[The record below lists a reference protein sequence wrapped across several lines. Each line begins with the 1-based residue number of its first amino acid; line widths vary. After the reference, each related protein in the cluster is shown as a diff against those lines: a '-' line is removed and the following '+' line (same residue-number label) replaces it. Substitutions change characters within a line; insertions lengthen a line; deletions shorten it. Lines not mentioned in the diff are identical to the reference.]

1 MDKVIRVVAAV
12 LDTGRLIMYKQD
24 GETIDVLQGDPR
36 IRKLTDKVF
45 PEIERQKFSD
55 LTEEDLSNPSENYS
69 HYAETEA
76 QLGGMV
82 KFFRMLKTEAEK
94 VLALFAEEGFNSVK
108 QVGDIPVKGV
118 PGGYADG
125 DAYRQD
131 DEVEEGTTQ
140 PQTKSQAAVAQIMAQ
155 AAPASSPEF
164 QQMSK
169 EQAQETTV
177 VAVVED
183 GTCIPGIEQIDIQLR
198 GLAAK
203 LGSPE
208 GIANFFR
215 RVTSVKRAH
224 TVQDLLKFMER
235 GELPIADDGSVLVY
249 KRLKSTDEAGVFVDC
264 HTRSVKQR
272 VGSWVFM
279 DDRLVDPNRHNE
291 CSNGLHVARRDY
303 LSSFSGDVT
312 VLAKLAPE
320 DVIAV
325 PHGDARK
332 LRARGYHIIAQLN
345 YDDARAVNSN
355 KPMSDSV
362 LLGNAAAGNHIG
374 IVEHVQIL
382 DQNRTDNSVKYTKIN
397 ADDPVELNSALQ
409 SQSLESVDKDAP
421 VHVDAAAVATKKTT
435 EKAPVKKAPIKRPV
449 DVLVEAFQ
457 KAKSDKAKRAAAS
470 NLMVFKKNAKKGW
483 DKLGVSAEIAAQV
496 TELVPVAEPAKP
508 VKETKPEPVIPA
520 TGTPK
525 ERIAAGLAAKTLTR
539 QIALD
544 ILQIKK
550 ASKKGWSALGVN
562 STQEKKILQLA
573 SK

>member
-45 PEIERQKFSD
+45 PDIERQKFSD

-69 HYAETEA
+69 HYAETEN

-94 VLALFAEEGFNSVK
+94 VLALFAEEGFDQVR
-108 QVGDIPVKGV
+108 QVGTIPD
-118 PGGYADG
+118 GGN
-125 DAYRQD
+125 QEED
-131 DEVEEGTTQ
+131 DEIEEGTTQ

-169 EQAQETTV
+169 DQAEETTV
-177 VAVVED
+177 VAVTED

-215 RVTSVKRAH
+215 RVSSVKRAH
-224 TVQDLLKFMER
+224 TVQDLLKFMEK

-332 LRARGYHIIAQLN
+332 LRARGYHIIAQLS

-421 VHVDAAAVATKKTT
+421 VHVDAAVVATKKTT
-435 EKAPVKKAPIKRPV
+435 EKAPVKKAQIKRPV
-449 DVLVEAFQ
+449 EVLVEAFQ

-508 VKETKPEPVIPA
+508 VKEAKPEPVIPA

-525 ERIAAGLAAKTLTR
+525 ERIAAGLGHKPLTR
-539 QIALD
+539 QLALD

-550 ASKKGWSALGVN
+550 ASKKGWSALGV
-562 STQEKKILQLA
+562 TQAQEKEILKLA

>member
-1 MDKVIRVVAAV
+1 MENVTRVIAAV
-12 LDTGRLIMYKQD
+12 LDKSRLIMYKPD
-24 GETIDVLQGDPR
+24 GTTLEILQGDPR
-36 IRKLTDKVF
+36 IKHLTDKVF
-45 PEIERQKFSD
+45 PDIDRQEFSD
-55 LTEEDLSNPSENYS
+55 LSEQDLENPSENYS

-94 VLALFAEEGFNSVK
+94 VLALFAEDGFNGVK
-108 QVGDIPVKGV
+108 QAGEIPA
-118 PGGYADG
+118 PGN
-125 DAYRQD
+125 QD
-131 DEVEEGTTQ
+131 EEEEGTTQ

-169 EQAQETTV
+169 EQAEETTV
-177 VAVVED
+177 VAVTED
-183 GTCIPGIEQIDIQLR
+183 GTCIPGIEQIDVQLKAI
-198 GLAAK
+198 AAK

-224 TVQDLLKFMER
+224 TVQDLLKFMEK

-249 KRLKSTDEAGVFVDC
+249 KRLRSTDEAGVFVDC
-264 HTRSVKQR
+264 HTRTVKQR
-272 VGSWVFM
+272 VGSFVFM
-279 DDRLVDPNRHNE
+279 DDKLVDPNRYNE

-303 LSSFSGDVT
+303 LNSFSGDVT

-332 LRARGYHIIAQLN
+332 LRARGYHIVVQLSAA
-345 YDDARAVNSN
+345 DANLVNGN
-355 KPMSDSV
+355 RPMQDTV
-362 LLGNAAAGNHIG
+362 LLGNVAAGNHVDIL
-374 IVEHVQIL
+374 EHVQIL
-382 DQNRTDNSVKYTKIN
+382 DQQRTDKSVKYTTLSDAETVQLDGDKK
-397 ADDPVELNSALQ
+397 SG
-409 SQSLESVDKDAP
+409 SLETLDKDAP
-421 VHVDAAAVATKKTT
+421 VHVDAASVAKKKPAGTKKA
-435 EKAPVKKAPIKRPV
+435 EIKRPI
-449 DVLVEAFQ
+449 DTLIDAFK

-470 NLMVFKKNAKKGW
+470 NIVVFKKNAKKGW
-483 DKLGVSAEIAAQV
+483 DKLGVSDELAKEI
-496 TELVPVAEPAKP
+496 TELVPLAQPAKP
-508 VKETKPEPVIPA
+508 VKEAKPEPVIPA

-525 ERIAAGLAAKTLTR
+525 ERIAAGLGHKPLTR
-539 QIALD
+539 QLALD

-550 ASKKGWSALGVN
+550 ASKKGWSALGV
-562 STQEKKILQLA
+562 TAAQEKEILKLA